1 VACIR
6 IDHPQLLGCVR
17 QDDPHPLGIGAIGS
31 TARVVMTPT
40 SCLGAILRRIAL
52 ACNRRAEAR
61 LNWPSSL
68 VSGDLIATRNS
79 SMSRTPRAQDDDA
92 EREDD
97 RAADAMKTQLRRDV
111 ASWSKARS
119 ESSGRIAEPEA
130 PVAKK
135 PSSRPTTAARKTSA
149 PTTPV
154 AKPAGTSSKPF
165 SMSYDGKTT
174 AEYIQDMIDRG
185 AR

>member
-1 VACIR
+1 
-6 IDHPQLLGCVR
+6 
-17 QDDPHPLGIGAIGS
+17 
-31 TARVVMTPT
+31 
-40 SCLGAILRRIAL
+40 
-52 ACNRRAEAR
+52 
-61 LNWPSSL
+61 
-68 VSGDLIATRNS
+68 
-79 SMSRTPRAQDDDA
+79 MSRTPRAQDDDA

-97 RAADAMKTQLRRDV
+97 RVADAMKTQLRKDV
-111 ASWSKARS
+111 ASWSKARGKS
-119 ESSGRIAEPEA
+119 SSGRIAEPEA

-135 PSSRPTTAARKTSA
+135 PSSRLTTAAKKTSA